1 MIDRIN
7 EARAAHGLPTLAEN
21 AMLTQAAHDHAADL
35 SRNDWLIE
43 QRRWHDGS
51 DGSDIGTRITRA
63 GYRAARWLENVGW
76 GFGGDERMM
85 FDWWMQSPV
94 HRAAI
99 LSPDVTEAGAVK
111 LYAPRSDWGYYW
123 AVEFARPVAAPVK
136 RPGTWCSCCGGA
148 MRRPSTAIS
157 YVKRPGTWC
166 SCCGRV

>member
-7 EARAAHGLPTLAEN
+7 EIRAAHGLPSLSEN

-51 DGSDIGTRITRA
+51 DGSTIGARLTRA
-63 GYRAARWLENVGW
+63 GYRGARWLENVGH
-76 GFGGDERMM
+76 GFGGDEARMM
-85 FDWWMQSPV
+85 DWWMASPV

-111 LYAPRSDWGYYW
+111 LYAPGSPWGFYW
-123 AVEFARPVAAPVK
+123 VVDFGRP
-136 RPGTWCSCCGGA
+136 
-148 MRRPSTAIS
+148 RRAL
-157 YVKRPGTWC
+157 V
-166 SCCGRV
+166 

>member
-51 DGSDIGTRITRA
+51 DGSTIGERLNRA

-157 YVKRPGTWC
+157 YVKRPGTWG

>member
-7 EARAAHGLPTLAEN
+7 EIRAAHGLPSLSEN

-35 SRNDWLIE
+35 SRNEWLIE

-51 DGSDIGTRITRA
+51 DGSTIGERLTRA

-99 LSPDVTEAGAVK
+99 LSADVTEAGAVK
-111 LYAPRSDWGYYW
+111 LHAPGSDWGYYW

-136 RPGTWCSCCGGA
+136 QPC
-148 MRRPSTAIS
+148 P
-157 YVKRPGTWC
+157 
-166 SCCGRV
+166 CCGRV

>member
-7 EARAAHGLPTLAEN
+7 EARAAHGLPPLAEN

-51 DGSDIGTRITRA
+51 DGSTIGERLTRA
-63 GYRAARWLENVGW
+63 GYRAARWSEITGH
-76 GFGGDERMM
+76 GFGGDDARMM
-85 FDWWMQSPV
+85 DWWLASPV

-99 LSPDVTEAGAVK
+99 LSHDVTEAGAVK
-111 LYAPRSDWGYYW
+111 LYAPGSDWGYYW

-136 RPGTWCSCCGGA
+136 RPC
-148 MRRPSTAIS
+148 P
-157 YVKRPGTWC
+157 
-166 SCCGRV
+166 CCGRV

>member
-7 EARAAHGLPTLAEN
+7 EARAAHGLPPLAEN

-35 SRNDWLIE
+35 SRNERLIE

-63 GYRAARWLENVGW
+63 GYRAARWSEITGH
-76 GFGGDERMM
+76 GFGGDELMM

-99 LSPDVTEAGAVK
+99 LSPDVTEMGSVRLA
-111 LYAPRSDWGYYW
+111 APGSVWGFYF
-123 AVEFARPVAAPVK
+123 VVNFGRPVAQPVRK
-136 RPGTWCSCCGGA
+136 A
-148 MRRPSTAIS
+148 L
-157 YVKRPGTWC
+157 K
-166 SCCGRV
+166 

>member
-51 DGSDIGTRITRA
+51 DGSTIGERLNRA

-76 GFGGDERMM
+76 GFGGDEARMM
-85 FDWWMQSPV
+85 DWWMASPV

>member
-51 DGSDIGTRITRA
+51 DGSTIGERLNRA

>member
-7 EARAAHGLPTLAEN
+7 EARAAHGLPPLAEN

-51 DGSDIGTRITRA
+51 DGSTIGERLTRA
-63 GYRAARWLENVGW
+63 GYRGARWLENVGW

-94 HRAAI
+94 HRDVI
-99 LSPDVTEAGAVK
+99 LSAEVTECGAAY
-111 LYAPRSDWGYYW
+111 LYAPGSVWGAYW
-123 AVEFARPVAAPVK
+123 CVDFGRPVVAPVK
-136 RPGTWCSCCGGA
+136 RPC
-148 MRRPSTAIS
+148 P
-157 YVKRPGTWC
+157 
-166 SCCGRV
+166 CCGRV

>member
-7 EARAAHGLPTLAEN
+7 EDRAAHGLPPLTEN

-51 DGSDIGTRITRA
+51 DGSTIGERLTRA
-63 GYRAARWLENVGW
+63 GYRAARWLENVGH

-99 LSPDVTEAGAVK
+99 LSPDVTEMGSVRLA
-111 LYAPRSDWGYYW
+111 APGSPWGFYW
-123 AVEFARPVAAPVK
+123 VVDFGRPVAAPVK
-136 RPGTWCSCCGGA
+136 QPC
-148 MRRPSTAIS
+148 P
-157 YVKRPGTWC
+157 
-166 SCCGRV
+166 CCGRGY